1 MKKKDVKNKI
11 KREQKLNTSKK
22 NYEQLL
28 NRERLK
34 KKGGTRNCWGKKIIH
49 Q

>member
-34 KKGGTRNCWGKKIIH
+34 KREAHVTVGEKK
-49 Q
+49 